1 MPRALW
7 KGAITFGLVYIPV
20 ELHPA
25 EKRDTLDLT
34 MLDRRD
40 MKPVG
45 YQRINKE
52 SGEVVP
58 WEDIVKGYEYKK
70 EQYVVLSDEDFR
82 KANVEATQT
91 VNIMS
96 FVKAEE
102 IPVIHCDTPY
112 YLVPEKRGEKTY
124 ALLREALK
132 RTGKAGISSVVI
144 RSRQHLAALI
154 PIENMLVLDTLRYG
168 YEVRPIS
175 EYDVPESSL
184 RTLGIQ
190 EKELG
195 MALKLMEEMTEKWDP
210 DKYRDT
216 YREDILSRVKEKIKA
231 RETDVITE
239 AEEAVETPRRKAEV
253 IDLMALLKN
262 SIDKKKRKG
271 AETPAE
277 GKQAQ
282 RFRRR
287 AVIKPD
293 RSKTRPAASSWSER
307 RKRA

>member
-20 ELHPA
+20 ELHPG

-58 WEDIVKGYEYKK
+58 WEDIVKGYEYEK

-96 FVKAEE
+96 FVSAED
-102 IPVIHCDTPY
+102 IPVIYYDTPY
-112 YLVPEKRGEKTY
+112 YLVPEKRGGKTY

-132 RTGKAGISSVVI
+132 RTGKAGIASVVI
-144 RSRQHLAALI
+144 RSRQHLAALTTS
-154 PIENMLVLDTLRYG
+154 ENMLVLDTLRYG
-168 YEVRPIS
+168 YEVRPVS
-175 EYDVPESSL
+175 DYDVPEGSL
-184 RTLGIQ
+184 KTLGIQ
-190 EKELG
+190 EKELS
-195 MALKLMEEMTEKWDP
+195 MALKLMEEMTEQWNP

-216 YREDILSRVKEKIKA
+216 YRDDILARVKEKIKA
-231 RETDVITE
+231 GETDVITE

-253 IDLMALLKN
+253 IDLMALLKS
-262 SIDKKKRKG
+262 SIDKKKRKD
-271 AETPAE
+271 AETPAA

-293 RSKTRPAASSWSER
+293 RSKTRPAAAPWSER